1 MAHGGHR
8 GARRLVAK
16 SAKRRLVTNR
26 HGPRRPPWRTA
37 VGCQICKNFKRLYT
51 FVKMIFFK
59 KNPQAESHGLLAP
72 SLPLLLEKA
81 WAQGSASL
89 WSREPLDGFERRMS
103 R

>member
-1 MAHGGHR
+1 VAHGGW
-8 GARRLVAK
+8 LPNLQKFQTV
-16 SAKRRLVTNR
+16 VYF
-26 HGPRRPPWRTA
+26 
-37 VGCQICKNFKRLYT
+37 CKND
-51 FVKMIFFK
+51 FFL